1 MAAHSSI
8 FVWKIP
14 WTEEPC
20 SIRPVTLQFLAVHLR
35 LLSPP
40 LRVVVEQ
47 GFPLLQGLFVNA
59 QLLETVSFCHTLA
72 LCLGFLQRA
81 CGEAPRLPRLIAF
94 LCSRNVCVCVCV
106 CVCVTCSVVSNSLRP
121 HGLKPTRLLCPW
133 DFPGKNPGVG
143 CHSLLQGI
151 FPTQGLNPG
160 VLDCRQILY
169 CLRHQGNPRNMY
181 SEVLPSPPKA
191 LIKVADMSMIGFS
204 SGVCVRVYFTQ
215 TLG

>member
-14 WTEEPC
+14 WAEEPC

-106 CVCVTCSVVSNSLRP
+106 CVCYLLSCVQLSATPWTEAHQAPLSMGFPRQESWSGLPFPSPGDLPYPGIKPRCPGLQADSL
-121 HGLKPTRLLCPW
+121 LSET
-133 DFPGKNPGVG
+133 PGKPQEYV
-143 CHSLLQGI
+143 
-151 FPTQGLNPG
+151 
-160 VLDCRQILY
+160 
-169 CLRHQGNPRNMY
+169 
-181 SEVLPSPPKA
+181 
-191 LIKVADMSMIGFS
+191 
-204 SGVCVRVYFTQ
+204 
-215 TLG
+215 